1 MDFKKHFD
9 VIMKR
14 VMPQSFPIG
23 IKLIKQDD
31 AFPEGVV
38 RPEKFGIR
46 IALCQWTNLARRWG
60 WVVGAASE
68 DISCTPCLAA
78 FGFRKLKDR
87 ADLAHFFVEMGYFD
101 SPDFAVS
108 ITERI
113 KLLEPGKVRGVLAFP
128 LNKAVVEPDVVV
140 VYGTPAQMIRLTY
153 AYGYQYGRLIRSE
166 TGFGLSCLSAV
177 SPCQT
182 EEPIFVH
189 PGRGERILAG
199 TDDSEMFFTFPAS
212 HLEKIVDGLEK
223 TQEKGLR
230 YPIQGYV
237 LYQPPV
243 LPQMKALG
251 KKLEALDLKR
261 NSERIEK
268 L

>member
-1 MDFKKHFD
+1 MDYKKHFD

-23 IKLIKQDD
+23 IKLIRQDD
-31 AFPEGVV
+31 PFPEGIV
-38 RPEKFGIR
+38 RPEKFGIKV
-46 IALCQWTNLARRWG
+46 ALCQWTNLARRWG
-60 WVVGAASE
+60 WVVGAAAE
-68 DISCTPCLAA
+68 EISCTPCLAA
-78 FGFRKLKDR
+78 FGFRKLEDK
-87 ADLAHFFVEMGYFD
+87 ADLARFFVEMGYFD
-101 SPDFAVS
+101 SPDFAMN
-108 ITERI
+108 ITEQI

-128 LNKAVVEPDVVV
+128 LNKALVEPDVVV

-153 AYGYQYGRLIRSE
+153 ACLHAYGRLIRSE

-177 SPCQT
+177 SPSRT

-212 HLEKIVDGLEK
+212 RLTEIVDGLEK
-223 TQEKGLR
+223 TQERGLR

-237 LYQPPV
+237 LYEPPV
-243 LPQMKALG
+243 LPQMRALE
-251 KKLEALDLKR
+251 KKLLALDV
-261 NSERIEK
+261 N
-268 L
+268 